1 VSQQPRA
8 SKWATMAVVASGVFM
23 ATLDASIVNV
33 SLPIFIDEL
42 DAPFV
47 AVQWVVLGYLL
58 VITGMLLPAGRASEI
73 LGRKRLFL
81 WGFAV
86 FTLGSLTGRIRGQCV
101 DAGGVPHRAGAGRRG
116 HAGDQ
121 PGTGAG
127 GISGP

>member
-1 VSQQPRA
+1 
-8 SKWATMAVVASGVFM
+8 MAVVASGVFM

-33 SLPIFIDEL
+33 SLPTFIDEL
-42 DAPFV
+42 DTPFV

-58 VITGMLLPAGRASEI
+58 VITGLLLPARARI
-73 LGRKRLFL
+73 RNLGAQAPVPVGLRGVHAGLV
-81 WGFAV
+81 A
-86 FTLGSLTGRIRGQCV
+86 GRIRGQCV